1 MENTFIPIQISDKA
15 IQEVQIIMN
24 SKEVPDDY
32 GLRIGVR
39 GTGCGSNSPMLGFD
53 KKKDTDLEYLKN
65 EVPVYIEKKDVM
77 FLVGYELD
85 FIEREDSSGFAF
97 KKKRVKARKEQ

>member
-1 MENTFIPIQISDKA
+1 MENSFIPIPISDKA
-15 IQEVQIIMN
+15 IEEVRIIMN

-39 GTGCGSNSPMLGFD
+39 GTGCGSSSPMLGFD
-53 KKKDTDLEYLKN
+53 KKKETDLEFLKN
-65 EVPVYIEKKDVM
+65 EIPVYIEKKDVM

-85 FIEREDSSGFAF
+85 FVEREDSSGFAF
-97 KKKRVKARKEQ
+97 KKQKQ

>member
-1 MENTFIPIQISDKA
+1 MKNSFIPIPISDKA
-15 IQEVQIIMN
+15 IKEVRIIMN

-39 GTGCGSNSPMLGFD
+39 STGCRSSSPTLGFD
-53 KKKDTDLEYLKN
+53 KKKETDLEFLKN

-77 FLVGYELD
+77 FLVGYKLD
-85 FIEREDSSGFAF
+85 FVEIEDSSGFTF
-97 KKKRVKARKEQ
+97 NKKNDKEQ